1 MHWLVAM
8 VATML
13 RVPVALATEVVWG
26 IPARCWCQLVTSHP
40 LGTFEF
46 GMLTIEFGM
55 GGGREGE
62 GGGKG
67 SGGGGGEVGREERG
81 KRGKGENGAER
92 GREKGKKG

>member
-1 MHWLVAM
+1 LHWLVAM
-8 VATML
+8 AATML

-55 GGGREGE
+55 RGGREG
-62 GGGKG
+62 
-67 SGGGGGEVGREERG
+67 GREGREV
-81 KRGKGENGAER
+81 EGAE
-92 GREKGKKG
+92 GR

>member
-55 GGGREGE
+55 GGGRERGE
-62 GGGKG
+62 GR
-67 SGGGGGEVGREERG
+67 EVE
-81 KRGKGENGAER
+81 GAE
-92 GREKGKKG
+92 GR